1 MNQVKIGS
9 FLKELRTERGLTQI
23 QLAEKL
29 NTTNRSVSR
38 WETGST
44 LPDIS
49 VLIELADFYKVDIRE
64 IVDGERKSET
74 MPENTKE
81 TLETVARYSK
91 TADKKKL
98 ARVVVLMAAA
108 FVLVLGLVIFFSS
121 RRSAE
126 VFIDTYPAYER
137 VYLDGKTA
145 DGLLCAYVSG
155 NMSEPEGNAANF
167 SAVSIFSS
175 EEFAENRYY
184 TYAWVMESVYSCED
198 GVLREGS
205 ASSYPCRFT
214 LARENGA
221 LRVTAAELPGDG
233 GEYTKGIQRLFPGYV
248 REMIGRVQED
258 GTVAS
263 LSDDLLTQA
272 KASFG
277 ME

>member
-9 FLKELRTERGLTQI
+9 FLKELRTEKGLTQM

-49 VLIELADFYKVDIRE
+49 VLIELADFYGVDIRE

-74 MPENTKE
+74 MTENTKE

-91 TADKKKL
+91 TADKKRL
-98 ARVVVLMAAA
+98 ARIVALMTAA
-108 FVLVLGLVIFFSS
+108 FVLVLGLVVFFFSS
-121 RRSAE
+121 RSAE
-126 VFIDTYPAYER
+126 TLSDSYPPYER

-145 DGLLCAYVSG
+145 DGLLRAYVAG
-155 NMSEPEGNAANF
+155 NMSEAEGNAANF

-198 GVLREGS
+198 GVLREKS

-233 GEYTKGIQRLFPGYV
+233 GEYVKGLQRLFPGYV

-258 GTVAS
+258 GTISS
-263 LSDDLLTQA
+263 LSDELLTEA
-272 KASFG
+272 KARFG
-277 ME
+277 LD